1 MGQERAIHCC
11 TTHPTTISGWKPN
24 GRSDKTENHL
34 RIFRGSKVKKFL
46 PQQSQ
51 CLEHHEF
58 FIENLT
64 VLTS

>member
-1 MGQERAIHCC
+1 MLFIAVPH
-11 TTHPTTISGWKPN
+11 THVTTISVAESQTEGH
-24 GRSDKTENHL
+24 KTENHL